1 MMVRRTQALFDA
13 MSGDHL
19 FREQFVT
26 DPAQVYTEYAHG
38 ASLDRHRADVINQFL
53 YAVLACD
60 DLLQWLIDYRKE
72 CQGIPPSDAE
82 LATRFTRAVV
92 DNNAHHVALAL
103 TRASSEREPIF
114 PFDPAIKDVVFGV
127 HGRGDRGFQT
137 NLITEGLTDA
147 EFSTEVSTATESSPG
162 TGTMISTPPAPIPP
176 ITSLTTITNLGPL
189 AEAFPGFDDGAAQLV
204 IEAVRSFAAEL
215 RDGGALDD
223 VGQG

>member
-1 MMVRRTQALFDA
+1 

-103 TRASSEREPIF
+103 TRAATERQPIF

-127 HGRGDRGFQT
+127 HGRGDRGIQT
-137 NLITEGLTDA
+137 NLITQDHPLT
-147 EFSTEVSTATESSPG
+147 EPVMSTEMSPSTMFSPG
-162 TGTMISTPPAPIPP
+162 TGTMISTPPAPFPTL
-176 ITSLTTITNLGPL
+176 TSLHTITNFGPL
-189 AEAFPGFDDGAAQLV
+189 EVFGGFDDGATQLV
-204 IEAVRSFAAEL
+204 IEAVRSFAVEL

-223 VGQG
+223 VGLG